1 MKGEQKGKAG
11 TRGGGVRLS
20 HLNVLLICVGVV
32 LAALMAISMYRTT
45 SSVKETVTFADDYI
59 SNQQTG
65 GMLRD
70 FASGMGGQAM
80 AFVQSGEPGPAL
92 AYEGQMAAINAQLEQ
107 YSPETSNSEDANA
120 ALMEALSA
128 FRERNATEKRAMR
141 LAADTMPQGMMKALP
156 AFLRNTELSEEDQA
170 LSPEE
175 KKALAVSLLTAEDY
189 TSKEE
194 MIRTAVDLGHRRA
207 SEEGKIRAEKT
218 SMKVN
223 RIVGNQAILMV
234 LVLIV
239 AVLALLANRIL
250 VLSPMQNSVKN
261 LNRREPIPEE
271 GGYEMRR
278 LARAYNEV
286 LKENEEKTEA
296 LSYTASHDALTG
308 VYNRDAFDKVY
319 RQVENQEHIGLI
331 VIDVDHFKQYN
342 DDFGHDIGDKV
353 LCTAVDAIRRQFG
366 GVDHIS
372 RIGGD
377 EFCIIMPGE
386 DQEQAERIREK
397 IIRINEDL
405 AESSRKL
412 PPITISA
419 GIAFWDRPNPK
430 GSLFKDADSALMEL
444 KKTRNDCCAV
454 YNG

>member
-11 TRGGGVRLS
+11 GGHGGVRLS
-20 HLNVLLICVGVV
+20 HLNVLLICVGVI
-32 LAALMAISMYRTT
+32 LAALMAVSMSRTT
-45 SSVKETVTFADDYI
+45 NSVRETVTFSDNYI

-70 FASGMGGQAM
+70 FATRMGEQAM
-80 AFVQSGEPGPAL
+80 AFVQSGEPGPAQ
-92 AYEGQMAAINAQLEQ
+92 AYEGQMAVINAQLEQ
-107 YSPETSNSEDANA
+107 YSPETSNSDDAGA
-120 ALMEALSA
+120 AFLEAVGA

-156 AFLRNTELSEEDQA
+156 AFLRNAELSEDDRA

-189 TSKEE
+189 TAKEDV
-194 MIRTAVDLGHRRA
+194 IRTSVDLGHRRA
-207 SEEGKIRAEKT
+207 SEEGKIQAENTFARVK
-218 SMKVN
+218 
-223 RIVGNQAILMV
+223 RIVGNQTILMILV
-234 LVLIV
+234 LVV
-239 AVLALLANRIL
+239 AVLALIANRVL

-271 GGYEMRR
+271 GSYEMRR
-278 LARAYNEV
+278 LARAYNDV
-286 LKENEEKTEA
+286 LKENEEKTEE

-319 RQVENQEHIGLI
+319 RKIENQEHVGLI
-331 VIDVDHFKQYN
+331 MIDVDHFKQYN
-342 DDFGHDIGDKV
+342 DDYGHDIGDKV
-353 LCTAVDAIRRQFG
+353 LCTAVEAIRRQFC

-386 DQEQAERIREK
+386 DHDQAERIREK

-405 AESSRKL
+405 AESSKKL

-430 GSLFKDADSALMEL
+430 GSLLKDADSALLEL
-444 KKTRNDCCAV
+444 KKTRNDCCLV

>member
-11 TRGGGVRLS
+11 GGHGGVRLS
-20 HLNVLLICVGVV
+20 HLNVLLIFVGII
-32 LAALMAISMYRTT
+32 LTALMAVSMSQTT
-45 SSVKETVTFADDYI
+45 NSVKETVTFSDSYI

-70 FASGMGGQAM
+70 FATRMGEQAM
-80 AFVQSGEPGPAL
+80 AFVQSGQPGSAQ
-92 AYEGQMAAINAQLEQ
+92 AYEGMMAAINAQLEQ
-107 YSPETSNSEDANA
+107 YLPESSNSEDAGAAFMEAVGAFRDRNA
-120 ALMEALSA
+120 A
-128 FRERNATEKRAMR
+128 ERRAMR
-141 LAADTMPQGMMKALP
+141 LAADTMPPGMKKALP
-156 AFLRNTELSEEDQA
+156 AFLRNAELSEEDQA
-170 LSPEE
+170 LSPDE
-175 KKALAVSLLTAEDY
+175 KKALAVSLLTAEKY
-189 TSKEE
+189 IAKENV
-194 MIRTAVDLGHRRA
+194 IRTSVDLGQRRA
-207 SEEGKIRAEKT
+207 SEEGKIQADKT
-218 SMKVN
+218 FARVK
-223 RIVGNQAILMV
+223 RIVRNQMILMIMV
-234 LVLIV
+234 LVV
-239 AVLALLANRIL
+239 AVLALLANRVLI
-250 VLSPMQNSVKN
+250 LSPMHNSVKN
-261 LNRREPIPEE
+261 LNRREPIPVE
-271 GGYEMRR
+271 GSYEMRR
-278 LARAYNEV
+278 LATAYNDV
-286 LKENEEKTEA
+286 LRENEEKTEA

-319 RQVENQEHIGLI
+319 RKIENQEHVGLI

-342 DDFGHDIGDKV
+342 DEFGHDIGDKV
-353 LCTAVDAIRRQFG
+353 LCTAVEAIRRQFG

-377 EFCIIMPGE
+377 EFCIVMPGE

-454 YNG
+454 YLG

>member
-32 LAALMAISMYRTT
+32 LAALMAVSMYRTT

-70 FASGMGGQAM
+70 FASGMGEQAM
-80 AFVQSGEPGPAL
+80 AFVQSGEPGPTL

-120 ALMEALSA
+120 ALQEAVDA

-194 MIRTAVDLGHRRA
+194 QIRTAVDLGHRRS
-207 SEEGKIRAEKT
+207 SEEGKIQAEKT
-218 SMKVN
+218 FTKVKK
-223 RIVGNQAILMV
+223 IVGNQTILMI

-271 GGYEMRR
+271 GGYEMRC

-319 RQVENQEHIGLI
+319 RQVENQEHVGII

-386 DQEQAERIREK
+386 DQNQAERIREK

-412 PPITISA
+412 PPVTISA

-430 GSLFKDADSALMEL
+430 GSLFKDADSALMEI